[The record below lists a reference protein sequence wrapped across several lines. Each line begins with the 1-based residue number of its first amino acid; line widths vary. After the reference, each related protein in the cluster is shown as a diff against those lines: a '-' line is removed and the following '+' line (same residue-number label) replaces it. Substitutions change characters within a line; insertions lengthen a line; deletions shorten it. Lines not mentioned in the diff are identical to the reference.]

1 MGASWIVS
9 GGRFKQQRG
18 SRSPLYKCVPVLCG
32 KVFLLLR
39 PLLPPLQKCV
49 CKLYHPSR
57 LLWCYYVKAA
67 HLIAPEI
74 IYNLALRS
82 CNPGLQVCVHP
93 VSNSSPFGRWDG
105 SGGSTVCRAQL
116 RLSRLGAPL
125 GQRARGTGCSL
136 QGCCMGALVV
146 ICEHESVSWAV
157 MSPGRP
163 SRVHPL
169 QRWGCLLPTEC
180 RQGVISPRKLLGAET
195 NT

>member
-9 GGRFKQQRG
+9 GERFKQQRG
-18 SRSPLYKCVPVLCG
+18 SRSPLYKCVPLLCG

-49 CKLYHPSR
+49 CKLYHPSQ

-105 SGGSTVCRAQL
+105 QHC
-116 RLSRLGAPL
+116 
-125 GQRARGTGCSL
+125 L
-136 QGCCMGALVV
+136 QGTAAAQSPGSIPGSAGTRNRCVVV
-146 ICEHESVSWAV
+146 ICERESISWAV

-180 RQGVISPRKLLGAET
+180 RQGVISPRKLLGVET
-195 NT
+195 NI